1 MAGSSPAMTKWIRLA
16 LPSRAAVATL
26 LSMWGRKKKVPEE
39 AKPAPLKDALR
50 QARIESA
57 ERTGLVI
64 EMREAEAARLELLN
78 DALDPVFAEIP
89 QGVDIF
95 DRGVS
100 RGEVPRLWIDIVAY
114 VLMGR
119 DKRTYRFVQDTRY
132 GRKVLHETADIPDMA
147 KAITRYVA
155 ARLIERERALVSGPL
170 ALRGETRPS
179 GWRAVFMFILGF
191 FIGLAAMLFA
201 AAFLG

>member
-1 MAGSSPAMTKWIRLA
+1 
-16 LPSRAAVATL
+16 
-26 LSMWGRKKKVPEE
+26 MWGRKKKVPEE

-57 ERTGLVI
+57 ERTGLVL
-64 EMREAEAARLELLN
+64 EMRDAETARLELLS

-89 QGVDIF
+89 QGIEIF
-95 DRGVS
+95 DRGIS

-132 GRKVLHETADIPDMA
+132 GRKVLHESADIPDMA
-147 KAITRYVA
+147 KAITRYIA
-155 ARLIERERALVSGPL
+155 ARLIERERALVNGQLP
-170 ALRGETRPS
+170 ARGERRPS
-179 GWRAVFMFILGF
+179 RWRAVGMFLLGF
-191 FIGLAAMLFA
+191 IIGLAALLLA
-201 AAFLG
+201 AVYFGGR

>member
-1 MAGSSPAMTKWIRLA
+1 
-16 LPSRAAVATL
+16 
-26 LSMWGRKKKVPEE
+26 MWGRKKRNENPPE
-39 AKPAPLKDALR
+39 PASVLKEALR

-57 ERTGLVI
+57 ERSGVVI
-64 EMREAEAARLELLN
+64 EMRDAEAVRLEILN

-89 QGVDIF
+89 ANVDIF

-100 RGEVPRLWIDIVAY
+100 RGEIPRLWIDITAY

-132 GRKVLHETADIPDMA
+132 GRKVLSETAEIGETA

-155 ARLIERERALVSGPL
+155 TRLIERDRAL
-170 ALRGETRPS
+170 ADRGVRHELPRQDN
-179 GWRAVFMFILGF
+179 WRAAGF
-191 FIGLAAMLFA
+191 FGLGLVIGAAALILAALLA
-201 AAFLG
+201 G

>member
-1 MAGSSPAMTKWIRLA
+1 
-16 LPSRAAVATL
+16 
-26 LSMWGRKKKVPEE
+26 MWGRKKKAEKPEE

-57 ERTGLVI
+57 ERTGLVL
-64 EMREAEAARLELLN
+64 EMRDTEAARLELLN

-132 GRKVLHETADIPDMA
+132 GRKVLHESADIPDMA
-147 KAITRYVA
+147 KAITRYIA
-155 ARLIERERALVSGPL
+155 ARLIERERALVSGPP
-170 ALRGETRPS
+170 AAGEKRPS
-179 GWRAVFMFILGF
+179 RWRAAGMFVLGF
-191 FIGLAAMLFA
+191 IIGLAALLFA
-201 AAFLG
+201 AATLGGR

>member
-1 MAGSSPAMTKWIRLA
+1 
-16 LPSRAAVATL
+16 
-26 LSMWGRKKKVPEE
+26 MWGRKKKAEDPGE

-50 QARIESA
+50 QVRIESA
-57 ERTGLVI
+57 ERTGLVL

-89 QGVDIF
+89 QGVEIF

-132 GRKVLHETADIPDMA
+132 GRKVLHETTDIPTMA
-147 KAITRYVA
+147 KAITRYIA
-155 ARLIERERALVSGPL
+155 ARLIERERALNSGPL
-170 ALRGETRPS
+170 TVRGETRPS
-179 GWRAVFMFILGF
+179 RWRAVGMFILGF
-191 FIGLAAMLFA
+191 IIGLAALLAA
-201 AAFLG
+201 AAFFGGR